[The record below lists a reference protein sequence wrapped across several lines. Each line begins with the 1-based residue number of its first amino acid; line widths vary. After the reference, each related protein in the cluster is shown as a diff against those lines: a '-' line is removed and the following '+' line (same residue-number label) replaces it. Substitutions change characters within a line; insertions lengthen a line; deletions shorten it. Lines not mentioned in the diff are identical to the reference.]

1 MNCVSNEDQ
10 LCLSEFIDRLN
21 SNLTEDCQ
29 LPFNLPAKSLKRIV
43 EDAKKYFY
51 GHYDD
56 SVEEMYISL
65 SGNAFITDDFR
76 KGYKDDN
83 PEKLSVKDTRSKRG
97 VVLMPPNVYSVN
109 GVYEIGGFSGEAGG
123 WTASGLWNKMDKD
136 FAIGKFIYSNAY
148 TLGAGASGAADNL
161 MAYVVNEYW
170 IDAARQILQN
180 QIAYSYNRLTHLFR
194 FQGELPKNTCVFQ
207 VYVTIPDC
215 ALFEDELFYRYC
227 LASAMASMGRILG
240 TFTYNLPGNV
250 TLNTDSY
257 ESWGKDELEAIKE
270 EMKEL
275 APPDFFLTS

>member
-1 MNCVSNEDQ
+1 MDCLSNEDQ
-10 LCLSEFIDRLN
+10 LCLSEFIERLN
-21 SNLTEDCQ
+21 STLTENCQ
-29 LPFNLPAKSLKRIV
+29 LPFNLPAKSLQRIV
-43 EDAKKYFY
+43 EEAKKYFY

-56 SVEEMYISL
+56 AVEEMYISL
-65 SGNAFITDDFR
+65 SRNAFLDSDFTR
-76 KGYKDDN
+76 GYKDN
-83 PEKLSVKDTRSKRG
+83 EPNKLTKRDTKSKRG
-97 VVLMPPNVYSVN
+97 VVLMPSNVYSVN

-123 WTASGLWNKMDKD
+123 WTSSGLWNKMDKD

-194 FQGELPKNTCVFQ
+194 FQGELPKNTVIFQ

-215 ALFEDELFYRYC
+215 DLYQDDYFFRYC
-227 LASAMASMGRILG
+227 VAAAMASMSRILN

-250 TLNTDSY
+250 TLNADSY
-257 ESWGKDELEAIKE
+257 DSWGKDELEAVKE

-275 APPDFFLTS
+275 SPPDFFLTS